1 MQETYNTYNGKAYRF
16 LSFEGLHKTIQS
28 SSLRFTRPDQFND
41 PLDNSS
47 LIAPLKWEE
56 WKEIGLTAFAEKR
69 YTNHIFRSIYISSFC
84 KEYEAENSYLMWAHY
99 GDKNHTGVAFEIDF
113 SKVKYLDNPD
123 NVIYPPN
130 LVEKRNELKND
141 EEIGYFLVTNKHKV
155 WSYEKE
161 IRLIVDTEKEGIK
174 NDSRIKKSCDEKHLF
189 VDFDLN
195 YISKI
200 IFGINAD
207 KENELITINMLKEK
221 GFNPEFRKMRI
232 NPVSLSLASI
242 KYTK

>member
-16 LSFEGLHKTIQS
+16 LSFDGLHKTIQS

-47 LIAPLKWEE
+47 FIAPLKWEKWE
-56 WKEIGLTAFAEKR
+56 EIGLTAFAEKR
-69 YTNHIFRSIYISSFC
+69 YTNHIFGSIYISSFC
-84 KEYEAENSYLMWAHY
+84 KEYDTEDSYLMWAHY
-99 GDKNHTGVAFEIDF
+99 GNKNHTGVAFEIDF
-113 SKVKYLDNPD
+113 SKIKYLGNPD
-123 NVIYPPN
+123 NVTYPPN
-130 LVEKRNELKND
+130 LAEKRNELKENED
-141 EEIGYFLVTNKHKV
+141 VGLFSATNKHKV

-161 IRLIVDTEKEGIK
+161 VRLIVDTEKEGIK
-174 NDSRIKKSCDEKHLF
+174 NDSRIRKSYDEKHLF

-200 IFGINAD
+200 IFGINSD
-207 KENELITINMLKEK
+207 SENELITINMLKEK